1 MLLTQSYVLGKR
13 FMCHSQFT
21 ATFYF
26 NAEHQFDLKWTY
38 YAFPYF
44 TSYTVTVLD
53 AHTEHDHGVSSFP
66 TIGSVWCKGMSLCGL
81 LRHSIRA
88 FSDWL
93 HVVAA
98 IIWSSRGWASSLICL
113 FVIWDSTQ
121 LVVIG
126 CILVLFLY
134 KSKVAV
140 LKLNHRPVST
150 TSNIN
155 GGTCL
160 YLVYL
165 ERNRFAIPSDLSQWV
180 DILLHRLNWRHQLM
194 SDHRPGPRLWSNTFK
209 GNTATSVE
217 MVAVIFVLLW
227 SPSTVA

>member
-1 MLLTQSYVLGKR
+1 MWS
-13 FMCHSQFT
+13 SQ
-21 ATFYF
+21 AQYKSIQWLIACSCSDHLIIQRLSLVF
-26 NAEHQFDLKWTY
+26 NL
-38 YAFPYF
+38 
-44 TSYTVTVLD
+44 
-53 AHTEHDHGVSSFP
+53 
-66 TIGSVWCKGMSLCGL
+66 SLCNMRL
-81 LRHSIRA
+81 NS
-88 FSDWL
+88 
-93 HVVAA
+93 V
-98 IIWSSRGWASSLICL
+98 
-113 FVIWDSTQ
+113 
-121 LVVIG
+121 G

-209 GNTATSVE
+209 DNTATSVE

>member
-1 MLLTQSYVLGKR
+1 M
-13 FMCHSQFT
+13 
-21 ATFYF
+21 
-26 NAEHQFDLKWTY
+26 
-38 YAFPYF
+38 
-44 TSYTVTVLD
+44 SYTVTVLD
-53 AHTEHDHGVSSFP
+53 AHTEHGHGVYSFP

-98 IIWSSRGWASSLICL
+98 IIWSSRGWASSLIRL
-113 FVIWDSTQ
+113 FVIWDST
-121 LVVIG
+121 G

-160 YLVYL
+160 YL
-165 ERNRFAIPSDLSQWV
+165 ERNRFAIPSDLSVSWHIATQIELKTPADEWSQTQSQSLKQHFQRQHCNFSGHGCSNFCFALV
-180 DILLHRLNWRHQLM
+180 SKYCSIK
-194 SDHRPGPRLWSNTFK
+194 GLW
-209 GNTATSVE
+209 
-217 MVAVIFVLLW
+217 
-227 SPSTVA
+227 